1 MELNENGT
9 LSNYFQKPDD
19 FQKKTPS
26 TADPEGIHCAN
37 KFANK
42 EDLFGIQRKVKQ

>member
-1 MELNENGT
+1 MELNENGPR
-9 LSNYFQKPDD
+9 SNYFQKPDD
-19 FQKKTPS
+19 FKKTPS

-42 EDLFGIQRKVKQ
+42 EDFFVIQRKVKQ

>member
-1 MELNENGT
+1 MKMENLAIIFK
-9 LSNYFQKPDD
+9 SQMIF
-19 FQKKTPS
+19 KKTPS